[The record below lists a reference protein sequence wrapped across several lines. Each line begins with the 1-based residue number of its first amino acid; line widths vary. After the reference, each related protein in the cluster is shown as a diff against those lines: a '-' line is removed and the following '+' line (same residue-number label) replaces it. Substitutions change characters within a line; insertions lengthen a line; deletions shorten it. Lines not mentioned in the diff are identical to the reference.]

1 MTSIQK
7 HLWRMGI
14 SNRLKGYKMIVFAV
28 ELAVEDEDRLL
39 CAQQHL
45 YKPIAR
51 ELGCNTHC
59 VERNI
64 RTAINHAWR
73 NNPDY
78 LCRLAGFRLTQPP
91 AVVQF
96 LDILVTV
103 CLREQGSSSA

>member
-1 MTSIQK
+1 MP
-7 HLWRMGI
+7 RY
-14 SNRLKGYKMIVFAV
+14 RLKGYKMIVFAV

-51 ELGCNTHC
+51 ELDCNTHC

-78 LCRLAGFRLTQPP
+78 LSRLARFRLTQPLP
-91 AVVQF
+91 LF
-96 LDILVTV
+96 NFW
-103 CLREQGSSSA
+103 RYW